1 MNSSSVSRRG
11 ALRTLAL
18 AVALVGSTTPAWNT
32 AAFAA
37 EPATYTLTIN
47 HLDRTGHKTADYT
60 THVTG
65 VSGPG
70 ADEAVQPY
78 DASGTTTVRLP
89 KGRYLLDSALTT
101 GTAANGT
108 DWIVQPRLDLDHDTT
123 ITVDARTTAPV
134 DVTPPDRSAGFRHSV
149 MFVQVKHDGAV
160 RTANL
165 VNGTPNLR
173 VAHLGPDSEP
183 GSVKQWFDSYWSTET
198 AGYALGHT
206 FTGSRALTGL
216 VRHPAAKDL
225 ATVQIRGAAR
235 PGTEGR
241 ATVDLQPTAGPTL
254 GVTQALPTPAT
265 ATYFVTPE
273 RGTWDITY
281 WAPTAPG
288 AASNRYSANSIA
300 VRAGS
305 TTTHTFDNAV
315 FGPDLTDRPGVV
327 RDGDRLAVDV
337 PLLADGDGHVPSSP
351 SYDTASTTLHRN
363 GVRVGTKAGTPG
375 KAGFTVEPGRAAYR
389 LTSTVK
395 RGGAPGVATRVTTSW
410 TFTSD
415 TTRGPVPVPVSA
427 VRFSPELSPTGTA
440 PANEMLRVP
449 VTVLGAAAN
458 GRARSVAVSVSVD
471 GGTSWTR
478 VPVERGAVEIH
489 NPRAGTGVSL
499 RAALTD
505 TEGNTLTQT
514 VIDAYRTR

>member
-1 MNSSSVSRRG
+1 MNSSSVSRRS

-108 DWIVQPRLDLDHDTT
+108 DWVVQPRLDHDTT

-173 VAHLGPDSEP
+173 V
-183 GSVKQWFDSYWSTET
+183 
-198 AGYALGHT
+198 
-206 FTGSRALTGL
+206 
-216 VRHPAAKDL
+216 
-225 ATVQIRGAAR
+225 
-235 PGTEGR
+235 
-241 ATVDLQPTAGPTL
+241 
-254 GVTQALPTPAT
+254 
-265 ATYFVTPE
+265 
-273 RGTWDITY
+273 
-281 WAPTAPG
+281 
-288 AASNRYSANSIA
+288 
-300 VRAGS
+300 
-305 TTTHTFDNAV
+305 DNAV
-315 FGPDLTDRPGVV
+315 FGPALTDRPGVV

-337 PLLADGDGHVPSSP
+337 PLLADGDGHVPSSL

-363 GVRVGTKAGTPG
+363 GVRVGTKTGTP
-375 KAGFTVEPGRAAYR
+375 ERPG
-389 LTSTVK
+389 
-395 RGGAPGVATRVTTSW
+395 
-410 TFTSD
+410 
-415 TTRGPVPVPVSA
+415 
-427 VRFSPELSPTGTA
+427 SPWS
-440 PANEMLRVP
+440 
-449 VTVLGAAAN
+449 
-458 GRARSVAVSVSVD
+458 
-471 GGTSWTR
+471 
-478 VPVERGAVEIH
+478 RGA
-489 NPRAGTGVSL
+489 RRTGSPA
-499 RAALTD
+499 R
-505 TEGNTLTQT
+505 
-514 VIDAYRTR
+514 